1 LSGCDAQIL
10 ELIDVVFLDS
20 EPRVLLV
27 REAVLAWRA
36 VKERGAKATQRVY
49 SSAQYPSRIR
59 MGIQNE

>member
-10 ELIDVVFLDS
+10 ELIDDVFLDS
-20 EPRVLLV
+20 KPRVLSV

-49 SSAQYPSRIR
+49 SSA
-59 MGIQNE
+59 